1 MALGSRVLTNAFN
14 QALSTKHHEQLPTYS
29 PTHLLTYPPRLPSLF
44 PNCDL
49 PELHQ

>member
-14 QALSTKHHEQLPTYS
+14 QALRTKHHEQLPTYS
-29 PTHLLTYPPRLPSLF
+29 PRLPSLF
-44 PNCDL
+44 PNRDL